1 MISMDLRSERQKNCE
16 AIIKSRKYEWAMLL
30 VSVAYLINLI
40 VCAFFEDKYIFD
52 GLEVSIGK

>member
-1 MISMDLRSERQKNCE
+1 MDLRSERQKNCE